1 MNNFETFNAFIVIS
15 EYVRRRWL
23 HRRASGMNGSKS
35 RIQGINKLTLQ
46 IMKLG
51 DAGVQVHPMA
61 IPIPVDCSYVDKFN
75 PFAAANHND
84 LSI

>member
-1 MNNFETFNAFIVIS
+1 MNNFETFNALLSLVNT
-15 EYVRRRWL
+15 VRKCL
-23 HRRASGMNGSKS
+23 QRRASGMNGSKS

-46 IMKLG
+46 IMNLVMQVCKF
-51 DAGVQVHPMA
+51 VQWPLQSLW
-61 IPIPVDCSYVDKFN
+61 DCSYVDKFN